1 MRRRHHTNNNC
12 NRPKQIVYPVKE
24 NVVHCCSEETIKH
37 VHPSHTTVVNHHLV
51 KNKHVFPNTTSEE
64 DTVQSVDVAGNS
76 SNGPFSGNQGFGGK
90 GSHHHHNHHNHHH
103 KHGQCNCR
111 NNRNW

>member
-1 MRRRHHTNNNC
+1 MRRRRCPDYDC

-51 KNKHVFPNTTSEE
+51 KNKHVFPHTTSEE
-64 DTVQSVDVAGNS
+64 DTVENVDIAGNS
-76 SNGPFSGNQGFGGK
+76 FNNPFSGNQVGGAMNHGPSGM
-90 GSHHHHNHHNHHH
+90 GSHHHHG
-103 KHGQCNCR
+103 HGKCHCK
-111 NNRNW
+111 NNRKW